1 MRNGIR
7 LLSLGAAVWIVAAA
21 WGSPFFR
28 NDEGDLNGHFVLAL
42 ALAGAGVLL
51 GFTARTGWSHFGR
64 WLALALVGQAA
75 ALQLIDAG
83 TRIHFQH
90 YRLPPEV
97 LADPF
102 LRWAILLVGL
112 QTLAVLA
119 GIGAQAGFIGQWMR
133 RPGHAV
139 RLAAVFI
146 LSSCA
151 AAAVS
156 RDQRFFALELTF
168 AAFVQMVNAANI
180 LFLAW
185 SIPQDKLKVLS
196 MRFDSWLGSR
206 ETRPGALD
214 RFALLAALWVTL
226 LSAGL
231 SWGVYQR
238 HPHVADEV
246 AYLYNARYFA
256 AGKVVMAPP
265 PLVGAFNVDLMDYQ
279 PDKWFSAVP
288 LGWPAVL
295 TVGAALGIPWLVN
308 PILAGFNVLLVY
320 LLLGEIYSLRIARI
334 SVLLL
339 CASPWHAFLA
349 MSFMTHTVTM
359 TFALL
364 ALLGV
369 TRARRN
375 GSTAWALLAGAAVGA
390 GSLVRPLD
398 GLIVGVLVGAWAIG
412 VGGTRLKLSG
422 LVALA
427 AGTVLV
433 GALVLP
439 YNKALTGNPT
449 ASPLISYL
457 NKQYGPHSNDYGFG
471 PERGMGWPTDAYP
484 GHTPFEALIN
494 AQLNGASLNTDLFGW
509 GAGSLCLIAA
519 LLFSGA
525 LRRPDYL
532 MLSAIAVVLLAYA
545 PYWGNGGPDFGAR
558 YWYLILV
565 PCVALSARGLEWL
578 ETVSGVRATAAV
590 AVLCGLAL
598 FNYLPWRSLDKYHHY
613 LRMRPDIRTL
623 SQERSFG
630 RSLVLVRGERFPDYA
645 SAAIYNPLDL
655 NSNAPVFVWDH
666 DASVRAKILSIYPD
680 RPTWIVEGPSITHA
694 GYRVAAGPLPPGS
707 PL

>member
-7 LLSLGAAVWIVAAA
+7 LLSLGAAVWIEAAA
-21 WGSPFFR
+21 WRSSFCR
-28 NDEGDLNGHFVLAL
+28 NQEGDLNGHFVLAL
-42 ALAGAGVLL
+42 ALAAACVLF
-51 GFTARTGWSHFGR
+51 GFTMGTIWSGFGR

-90 YRLPPEV
+90 YRLPLEA
-97 LADPF
+97 LADPI
-102 LRWAILLVGL
+102 LRWAIMVVAL

-119 GIGAQAGFIGQWMR
+119 GIVAHASTIGRWMR

-139 RLAAVFI
+139 RVAAVLI
-146 LSSCA
+146 VSGCA
-151 AAAVS
+151 GAAVS
-156 RDQRFFALELTF
+156 RDQRFFVLELSF
-168 AAFVQMVNAANI
+168 AAFIQLVNAANI

-185 SIPQDKLKVLS
+185 SIPQDRLKSLS
-196 MRFDSWLGSR
+196 LRFDSWLGGR
-206 ETRPGALD
+206 ETRRGTLD
-214 RFALLAALWVTL
+214 RFAVLAALWVTI

-265 PLVGAFNVDLMDYQ
+265 PVVAAFNVDLMDYQ

-295 TVGAALGIPWLVN
+295 TAGAAVGIPWLVN
-308 PILAGFNVLLVY
+308 PILAGCNVLLVY
-320 LLLGEIYSLRIARI
+320 LLLTEIYSLRIARI
-334 SVLLL
+334 AVLLL
-339 CASPWHAFLA
+339 CASPWNAFLA

-364 ALLGV
+364 AFLGV
-369 TRARRN
+369 ARARRN

-398 GLIVGVLVGAWAIG
+398 GLIVGVLAGAWAVG
-412 VGGTRLKLSG
+412 FGGTRLKLRG

-427 AGTVLV
+427 ASTVLV

-439 YNKALTGNPT
+439 YNKALTGDPT

-457 NKQYGPHSNDYGFG
+457 DKQYGPKSNEYGFG

-509 GAGSLCLIAA
+509 GTGSICLLAA

-532 MLSAIAVVLLAYA
+532 MLAAIAIVLFAYA

-578 ETVSGVRATAAV
+578 ESFSGVRATAAV

-613 LRMRPDIRTL
+613 LRMRPDVRTL

-655 NSNAPVFVWDH
+655 TSDAPVFVWDQ
-666 DASVRAKILSIYPD
+666 DASVRAKILSVYPD

-694 GYRVAAGPLPPGS
+694 GYRVAAGPLPAGS
-707 PL
+707 GL